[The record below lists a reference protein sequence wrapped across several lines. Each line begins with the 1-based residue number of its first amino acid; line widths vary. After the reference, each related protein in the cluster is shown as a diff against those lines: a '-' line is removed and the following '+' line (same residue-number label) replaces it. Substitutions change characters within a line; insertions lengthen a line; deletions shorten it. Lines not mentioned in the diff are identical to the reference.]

1 MMVRKKTKKVDWR
14 VLIAIVAA
22 ITILEAIA
30 LMNGINGKL
39 YSIVLAMLGTIAGL
53 SLPQIKLK

>member
-39 YSIVLAMLGTIAGL
+39 YSVVLAMLGTIAGL